1 MTPEAP
7 EALRVLVQV
16 VEALEELGLR
26 YHVGGSY
33 ASSVHGVPR
42 QTQDI
47 DLVVNL
53 PMNLVDKLVQSLS
66 DDFFVQEDPAR
77 SAVLE
82 RQSFNAVHLDTG
94 LKVDFFIL
102 GENPFDLEEFARHRA
117 EALLENR
124 KVFVKSPED
133 TVLRKL
139 QWYRAG
145 GEVSDRQWTDVVGI
159 LQTQGDSLDQ
169 SYMDRWATTLGIED
183 LLKEALEKT

>member
-1 MTPEAP
+1 MTP

-42 QTQDI
+42 QTQGI

-77 SAVLE
+77 SAVQE

-94 LKVDFFIL
+94 LKVD
-102 GENPFDLEEFARHRA
+102 
-117 EALLENR
+117 
-124 KVFVKSPED
+124 

-145 GEVSDRQWTDVVGI
+145 GDAG
-159 LQTQGDSLDQ
+159 
-169 SYMDRWATTLGIED
+169 Y
-183 LLKEALEKT
+183 

>member
-77 SAVLE
+77 SAVQE
-82 RQSFNAVHLDTG
+82 RQSFNAVHLDSG

-169 SYMDRWATTLGIED
+169 SYMYRWATTLGIED
-183 LLKEALEKT
+183 LLKTALEKP